1 MRPKHALTTFSIIVF
16 GLAAGSAS
24 AGPDWAA
31 IERARAAK
39 QAEPPNS
46 VEPNIRPAAV
56 QRPYGPRPQARTRYN
71 PAPTVESA
79 TVKEAAVR

>member
-31 IERARAAK
+31 IERARTAK
-39 QAEPPNS
+39 QAEQPKS
-46 VEPNIRPAAV
+46 VELNTRRAAV
-56 QRPYGPRPQARTRYN
+56 QHPYGPRPQTRTRYS
-71 PAPTVESA
+71 PAPTTESA
-79 TVKEAAVR
+79 NVKEAAVR